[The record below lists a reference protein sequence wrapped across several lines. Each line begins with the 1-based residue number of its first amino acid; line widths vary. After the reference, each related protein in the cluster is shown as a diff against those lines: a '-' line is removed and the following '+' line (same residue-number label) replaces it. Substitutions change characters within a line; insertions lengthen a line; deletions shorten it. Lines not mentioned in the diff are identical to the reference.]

1 MLSRRSTILAV
12 MAALAL
18 PVPVMAQSSGTPSK
32 PADAKISLEDAR
44 RIATENGV
52 ARIEQ
57 IKFDDG
63 QWKVEG
69 RDSLGSEIELKQRAS
84 DGTEMK
90 LERERPASAKA
101 GN

>member
-1 MLSRRSTILAV
+1 MLSRRTAMLAAT
-12 MAALAL
+12 AALAL
-18 PVPVMAQSSGTPSK
+18 PALAAAQSSDAPRPS
-32 PADAKISLEDAR
+32 DRGISMEDAR

-52 ARIEQ
+52 ARIED
-57 IKFDDG
+57 IMLDDG

-69 RDSLGSEIELKQRAS
+69 RDSLGSGVELRLRAS
-84 DGTEMK
+84 DGAVIK

>member
-1 MLSRRSTILAV
+1 MLSRRSTMLAV
-12 MAALAL
+12 LATLAL
-18 PVPVMAQSSGTPSK
+18 PTLAAAQSTKPSDR
-32 PADAKISLEDAR
+32 AISMEDAR

-52 ARIEQ
+52 ARIEE

-69 RDSLGSEIELKQRAS
+69 RDSLGSEIEIKLRAS
-84 DGTEMK
+84 DGAIMK

>member
-1 MLSRRSTILAV
+1 MLSRRSTMLAA

-18 PVPVMAQSSGTPSK
+18 PLPALAQSSEKPSK
-32 PADAKISLEDAR
+32 PSDRGISMEDAR

-57 IKFDDG
+57 IRFDDG

-69 RDSLGSEIELKQRAS
+69 RDSLGSEIEVKLRAS
-84 DGTEMK
+84 DGTIMK

>member
-1 MLSRRSTILAV
+1 MLSRRSTMLAILT
-12 MAALAL
+12 ALAL
-18 PVPVMAQSSGTPSK
+18 PASAMAQPSETPAKPSGTG
-32 PADAKISLEDAR
+32 ISMEDAR

-52 ARIEQ
+52 ARIEK
-57 IKFDDG
+57 IEFDNG

-69 RDSLGSEIELKQRAS
+69 RDSLDSQIELKLRAS
-84 DGTEMK
+84 DGTVMK